1 MAQCRY
7 LILQSNKYDGEWLLS
22 VFCFA
27 VKKLDFYLIM
37 WYNIYRKRKEDKC
50 TMTVEERV
58 ELLENKFNE
67 LVELVKFMVQVD
79 NGVNANNA
87 DIILS
92 NLDEIKEGL

>member
-1 MAQCRY
+1 
-7 LILQSNKYDGEWLLS
+7 
-22 VFCFA
+22 
-27 VKKLDFYLIM
+27 
-37 WYNIYRKRKEDKC
+37 
-50 TMTVEERV
+50 MTVEERV